1 MQEKS
6 FDYDY
11 EYEISKKIIEKKI
24 SIKKREIQKIISRVQ
39 SDRLALLHY
48 VKTDK
53 VGKIKN
59 FEDMRKILV
68 RNQKLL
74 FVLLMMIK
82 EYQLSRREIAIL

>member
-48 VKTDK
+48 VKSDK

-82 EYQLSRREIAIL
+82 EYQLSRREIAVL

>member
-6 FDYDY
+6 YDYDY

-59 FEDMRKILV
+59 FEAMRKILV

-74 FVLLMMIK
+74 FVLLTMIK
-82 EYQLSRREIAIL
+82 EYQLSRREIAVL

>member
-1 MQEKS
+1 MNL
-6 FDYDY
+6 
-11 EYEISKKIIEKKI
+11 
-24 SIKKREIQKIISRVQ
+24 REIQKIISRVQ

-48 VKTDK
+48 VKSDK

-82 EYQLSRREIAIL
+82 EYQLSRREIAVL